1 MDETAQRADGE
12 RKLEGIGGWL
22 ILVTIGLVTS
32 LVLMVVG
39 LTQDVLPAFAGGAW
53 DKLTTAGSPHYH
65 PLWAPLLI
73 MEVSGTTFFI
83 LFSLVILVLL
93 FMKKRFVPLVVII
106 FLLANLAFVITDYL
120 LGMNIPLVASMPDES
135 TPTQILRQAIS
146 CAIWVP
152 YFLRSKRVKNTFVK

>member
-1 MDETAQRADGE
+1 MDEAAVGE
-12 RKLEGIGGWL
+12 RKREGIGGWL
-22 ILVTIGLVTS
+22 ILVAIGLVAS
-32 LVLMVVG
+32 PVLMVVN

-73 MEVSGTTFFI
+73 TEVSCTTLFI
-83 LFSLVILVLL
+83 LFSLVILVLF
-93 FMKKRFVPLVVII
+93 FMKKRTLPLLVII
-106 FLLANLAFVITDYL
+106 FLLANLAFAIADYL
-120 LGMNIPLVASMPDES
+120 LSMRIPLVASMPDES

-146 CAIWVP
+146 CALWIP